1 MRLRD
6 KVAIVTGGG
15 RGIGKAYCLRLAEE
29 GAKVVVTDII
39 DVSGTVKEIESKG
52 GTAIGMKVD
61 VSSEQDTQRMAGE
74 TIAKYGHID
83 ILVNNAAIF
92 YGLEDAPFEQID
104 VETWDRVMAVN
115 VRGSWLCAKAVVPQM
130 KKQGKGKIINIS
142 SSTAWHGRPGIM
154 HYVTSK
160 GAVIAMTHQ
169 MAVELG
175 RYNICVNTV
184 APGSTVSEAT
194 LLKRTDEEAGKL
206 AQVRQEIKRAI
217 YPQDITGTIAFL
229 ASDDAD
235 MITGQTLLVDGG
247 MVKH

>member
-1 MRLRD
+1 MRLKD
-6 KVAIVTGGG
+6 KVAIITGGG
-15 RGIGKAYCLRLAEE
+15 RGIGKAYCLRLADE
-29 GAKVVVTDII
+29 GAKVVVADII
-39 DVSGTVKEIESKG
+39 DVSGTVKEIEDKS

-61 VSSEQDTQRMAGE
+61 VSSEQDTQRMAEE
-74 TIAKYGHID
+74 TIAKFGQIN

-92 YGLEDAPFEQID
+92 YGLEDKPFEEID

-115 VRGSWLCAKAVVPQM
+115 IRGSWLCAKAVVPQM

-160 GAVIAMTHQ
+160 GAVIAMNHQ

-175 RYNICVNTV
+175 KHNICVNAV
-184 APGSTVSEAT
+184 APGSTLSEAT
-194 LLKRTDEEAGKL
+194 LLKRTAEDAEKL
-206 AQVRQEIKRAI
+206 AQARQELKRTI
-217 YPQDITGTIAFL
+217 YPQDITGTVAFL

-235 MITGQTLLVDGG
+235 MITGQTILVDGG
-247 MVKH
+247 MVKR